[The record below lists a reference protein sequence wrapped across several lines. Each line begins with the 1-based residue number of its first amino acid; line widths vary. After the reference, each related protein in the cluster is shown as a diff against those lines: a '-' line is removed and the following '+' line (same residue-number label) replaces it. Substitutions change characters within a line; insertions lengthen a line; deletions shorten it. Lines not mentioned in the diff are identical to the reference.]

1 MVFNQHQGVV
11 DVLCFDEGGL
21 IQRGG
26 VLRRTLARMD
36 PAQLYTDCIG
46 ILMPE
51 NDVMRNADWL
61 VVTADL
67 RPPFVISDAWHIM
80 R

>member
-1 MVFNQHQGVV
+1 MVFNQGAV
-11 DVLCFDEGGL
+11 DVLSFDERGL
-21 IQRGG
+21 IQRGL
-26 VLRRTLARMD
+26 LRRTLARMD